1 MDLETTRLLK
11 RGLPVYTT
19 LSACLLVLTLGAILY
34 LGRDIFVPIALAVL
48 LSFVLSPAVRILQRI
63 AVPQGAAV
71 LVTAVVAFGAI
82 ALLIGVVGG
91 QLGGLGADLPKYRS
105 TIKDKIGALSR
116 NSGSGGTIGRA
127 LEAFES
133 IENDVRQQL
142 GKQGSVSR
150 LGPSEAPGSKP
161 LPVVV
166 QGGDSPIET
175 LGGVVSPL
183 LHPLTTAGLVLIFV
197 LFVLAAR
204 EDLRNRFVRLLGT
217 DDIQHT
223 TLVIDEAARRLS
235 RLLLTQLGIN
245 AAFGTVIGVGLWL
258 IGIPSPVL
266 WGILAGILRFVPYV
280 GAVAGAVPPLALA
293 LAVDPGWSML
303 LWTALLFAVVEP
315 IVGQLIEPLLFGHSA
330 GLSPVAVILAATVW
344 TFLWGPIGLVLATPL
359 TVCLVVLGRH
369 IGRLAFIDVML
380 GDKPALSPPQIFYQ
394 RMLAGDPSEAVLQA
408 REFLRERALSTYYDE
423 VALEALRLAHE
434 DVARGRLTPER
445 HDLVRRSVGEL
456 IARLG
461 EAVGD
466 PRPRGG
472 RVSAEAEAAVMAAG
486 PDRGASTIVVSPAEL
501 RPAWRGP
508 LPVVCLAKP
517 DTLDEIIARILA
529 QVLTKHGI
537 AADVL
542 ALEPPQTGQNTRPVA
557 GEVEMVCLSYL
568 EPLSTLHLRHTV
580 RVARKRF
587 PGSGVGLGIW
597 RERDPAM
604 GQTLGHAARADF
616 VAPTIGAALSAIVAA
631 ATAEQGENTPG
642 RTRPQGAPMDRAAVS
657 AVSD

>member
-11 RGLPVYTT
+11 RGLPLYST
-19 LSACLLVLTLGAILY
+19 LAACLLVLTLGAILY
-34 LGRDIFVPIALAVL
+34 LGREIFVPVALAVL
-48 LSFVLSPAVRILQRI
+48 LSFVLSPGVRVLQRLS
-63 AVPQGAAV
+63 VPQGVAV
-71 LVTAVVAFGAI
+71 LITVLVAFGAI
-82 ALLIGVVGG
+82 ASLIGVIGG
-91 QLGGLGADLPKYRS
+91 QLAGLGADLPRYQS
-105 TIKDKIGALSR
+105 TIKDKIDALGGKTGA
-116 NSGSGGTIGRA
+116 GGTIGRA
-127 LEAFES
+127 LWAFES
-133 IENDVRQQL
+133 IEKDVRQQL
-142 GKQGSVSR
+142 GNTKDGLSGS
-150 LGPSEAPGSKP
+150 PGSSP
-161 LPVVV
+161 IPVVV
-166 QGGDSPIET
+166 QGGGGLIET
-175 LGGVVSPL
+175 LGGFVSPL
-183 LHPLTTAGLVLIFV
+183 LHPLGTAAIVLIFV
-197 LFVLAAR
+197 VFFLAAR

-223 TLVIDEAARRLS
+223 TAVIDDAARRLS
-235 RLLLTQLGIN
+235 RLFLMQLGIN
-245 AAFGTVIGVGLWL
+245 ASFGTVIALGLWV

-303 LWTALLFAVVEP
+303 LWTAVLFAVVEP
-315 IVGQLIEPLLFGHSA
+315 ILGQMVEPLLFGHST

-369 IGRLAFIDVML
+369 VGRLAFIDVML
-380 GDKPALSPPQIFYQ
+380 GDEPALSPPQIFYQ
-394 RMLAGDPSEAVLQA
+394 RMLAGDPSEAILQA

-445 HDLVRRSVGEL
+445 QEVLRGSMGEL
-456 IARLG
+456 IAKLDDTVR
-461 EAVGD
+461 D

-472 RVSAEAEAAVMAAG
+472 QVGAEAAAAVMAAG
-486 PDRGASTIVVSPAEL
+486 PDRGASTIVVAPVDL

-508 LPVVCLAKP
+508 VPVVCLAKP
-517 DTLDEIIARILA
+517 QTLDEVIARMLA

-542 ALEPPQTGQNTRPVA
+542 AWEPHQMGEKTQRVP
-557 GEVEMVCLSYL
+557 GEVKMVCLSYL
-568 EPLSTLHLRHTV
+568 EPLSTLHLRHAV

-587 PGSGVGLGIW
+587 PGSGVGIGIW
-597 RERDPAM
+597 RERDSAM
-604 GQTLGHAARADF
+604 SRPLGHAARADF

-631 ATAEQGENTPG
+631 ATLEEDEVLPTS
-642 RTRPQGAPMDRAAVS
+642 RPRGAPTDRAAVP
-657 AVSD
+657 AA

>member
-11 RGLPVYTT
+11 RGLPIYTS
-19 LSACLLVLTLGAILY
+19 LAACLLVLTLGAILY
-34 LGRDIFVPIALAVL
+34 LGRDIFVPVALAVL
-48 LSFVLSPAVRILQRI
+48 LSFVLSPAVRMLQRMS
-63 AVPQGAAV
+63 VPQGAAV
-71 LVTAVVAFGAI
+71 LVTVLVAFGAI
-82 ALLIGVVGG
+82 ALLVGVIGG
-91 QLGGLGADLPKYRS
+91 QLGGLGADLPKYSS
-105 TIKDKIGALSR
+105 TIKDKIGALSG

-127 LEAFES
+127 LDAFES
-133 IENDVRQQL
+133 IEEDVRQQL
-142 GKQGSVSR
+142 SKQGSASNGK
-150 LGPSEAPGSKP
+150 LSGAPGSRP
-161 LPVVV
+161 LSVIV
-166 QGGDSPIET
+166 QGGGSPIEI

-183 LHPLTTAGLVLIFV
+183 LHPLATAGLVLIFA

-245 AAFGTVIGVGLWL
+245 AGFGTVIGVGLWF

-280 GAVAGAVPPLALA
+280 GAVAGALPPLALA

-315 IVGQLIEPLLFGHSA
+315 VVGQLIEPLLFGHSA

-369 IGRLAFIDVML
+369 VGRLAFIDVML

-408 REFLRERALSTYYDE
+408 LEFLRERALSTYYDE

-445 HDLVRRSVGEL
+445 QDIMRRSVGEL
-456 IARLG
+456 IARLDKA
-461 EAVGD
+461 ERD

-486 PDRGASTIVVSPAEL
+486 PDRGASTIVVGPREL

-517 DTLDEIIARILA
+517 DTLDEVIAQMLA

-537 AADVL
+537 AADVF
-542 ALEPPQTGQNTRPVA
+542 AFEHPQTGKDIQALA
-557 GEVEMVCLSYL
+557 GEVQMVCLSYL
-568 EPLSTLHLRHTV
+568 EPLSTLHLRHAV

-587 PGSGVGLGIW
+587 PGSSVGLGIW

-616 VAPTIGAALSAIVAA
+616 VAPSIGAALAAIVAA
-631 ATAEQGENTPG
+631 GTGEPSENSLGTA
-642 RTRPQGAPMDRAAVS
+642 RSQGAPIVRATIPA
-657 AVSD
+657 